1 MLYLFATL
9 HTLRTTLIEDARERL
24 SNDRGSVTIEQVM
37 WALAMITFVGIV
49 AAAIKA
55 FVEAKAGQIG

>member
-9 HTLRTTLIEDARERL
+9 HTLRSTLIEDARDRR

-55 FVEAKAGQIG
+55 FVESKAGQIG